1 MRSTHPGNSAL
12 LLDSWYRILLACML
26 TSLSLGGARADELP
40 RIVLIL
46 DQSGPGLPAYAE
58 IVSSFRSS
66 LVVPAEPALT
76 VYHEKLDLNIF
87 GGPAYQG
94 ILATFIS
101 EKYRDRPI
109 GLIVALGARALHCA
123 VLLRQRREAEIP
135 IVFAAVD
142 DDEGGLA
149 QLPPNVTGRTL
160 SISLESQVKAARYL
174 VPELK
179 QAVVLGDPFE
189 RQSVR

>member
-1 MRSTHPGNSAL
+1 MSRTSQMRTTHPGNSAV

-26 TSLSLGGARADELP
+26 TSLSPGGACADDLP

-46 DQSGPGLPAYAE
+46 DQSGPGLTAYAE

-94 ILATFIS
+94 ILATFI
-101 EKYRDRPI
+101 
-109 GLIVALGARALHCA
+109 
-123 VLLRQRREAEIP
+123 
-135 IVFAAVD
+135 
-142 DDEGGLA
+142 
-149 QLPPNVTGRTL
+149 
-160 SISLESQVKAARYL
+160 
-174 VPELK
+174 
-179 QAVVLGDPFE
+179 
-189 RQSVR
+189 